1 MRKALEKAQFQAW
14 PDSVILTDGQMMRAM
29 QSEPRWVQD
38 LTIENWPEKGQYTD
52 VERGFVFLTYKQTE
66 TRAQQLLW
74 ARAAFMDRSDY
85 PDGFFYA
92 CCKGEDGTYRHV
104 GFRYGVKESEYMSG
118 YSGLTYK
125 PV

>member
-1 MRKALEKAQFQAW
+1 MRKALEKAQFEAW
-14 PDSVILTDGQMMRAM
+14 PDSVILTDAQMMRAM

-74 ARAAFMDRSDY
+74 IDPTTPTGSSTPAVRAKTA
-85 PDGFFYA
+85 PT
-92 CCKGEDGTYRHV
+92 GT
-104 GFRYGVKESEYMSG
+104 SG
-118 YSGLTYK
+118 SGTG
-125 PV
+125 